1 MLYSPTVRK
10 KLDASTVTKS
20 RPSHRPTFDT
30 FPPHQKSDD
39 RTHKSLLYNKKPTR
53 LAKPSKSETT
63 ASSLPIAFT
72 RTSSSSQPLHTR
84 RSVSNDSTIIKASYK
99 NRQDIV
105 VEEVEEEEEEEE
117 EELTARLKSTFID
130 VIESCTDN
138 EQNDLVDMI
147 RSQLDAQTVRIRRLE
162 RALKEKEDPL
172 IQDDH
177 PDTIPLLLKRYPH
190 SMLLYQRQI
199 EQDQFNE
206 QLETCIDQFE
216 SQKQRMMEEHQR
228 NFQILKSKYRSR
240 FDDIVER
247 MISDPSRL
255 DDEWARRVK
264 KDADDKVEQM
274 KKSLYKKR

>member
-20 RPSHRPTFDT
+20 RPTNRPTLDT
-30 FPPHQKSDD
+30 FSTHQKSDD

-63 ASSLPIAFT
+63 TSSLPIAFT

-84 RSVSNDSTIIKASYK
+84 RSVSNESTIIKTAYK

-105 VEEVEEEEEEEE
+105 VEEEEEE
-117 EELTARLKSTFID
+117 EELATRLKSTFID

-138 EQNDLVDMI
+138 EQNDLVDMV

-162 RALKEKEDPL
+162 RALKEKEDQL
-172 IQDDH
+172 IRDDNH
-177 PDTIPLLLKRYPH
+177 DTVSLLLKRYPQ
-190 SMLLYQRQI
+190 SMQLYKKQI
-199 EQDQFNE
+199 EQDQFNQ

-264 KDADDKVEQM
+264 KDADDKVEEM
-274 KKSLYKKR
+274 KKFLYKKR